1 VKYQNT
7 MRQRL
12 YINNFCCL
20 ENIEWK
26 QSWRDEYLRWICGF
40 ANAEGGVL
48 EVGRE
53 DELVLADSECVN
65 HDVPAPIFDT
75 SMSGLMLTFKA
86 NPAHLKAGLGEV
98 TPTAVQTP
106 VQMAVQTSVDILR
119 CLKTAPAMT
128 LVDVATAI
136 DKSLRTVERATA
148 KLVKDGTLRRV
159 DPNKGGHW
167 EVLK

>member
-1 VKYQNT
+1 

-20 ENIEWK
+20 ENFEWK
-26 QSWRDEYLRWICGF
+26 QSWRDEYLKWICDS

-48 EVGRE
+48 EIGRE

-86 NPAHLKAGLGEV
+86 NPIHLKAGLGEV
-98 TPTAVQTP
+98 TPTAVQT
-106 VQMAVQTSVDILR
+106 SVDILR
-119 CLKTAPAMT
+119 CLKNAPAMT
-128 LVDVATAI
+128 LADVATAI
-136 DKSLRTVERATA
+136 DKTRALKQGMRQELLTGRIR
-148 KLVKDGTLRRV
+148 LVATEAINNQKVIHD
-159 DPNKGGHW
+159 DSNHPN
-167 EVLK
+167 